1 MIQISK
7 FYLSFFS
14 FFLYNYFRVSMKF
27 YLGRCVLCTLFSAA
41 LGAAI
46 KCPKTKGVNMYWL
59 HTSFRICTK
68 YICNTNNREP
78 FLIFYKIKGEYIL
91 ILTLF
96 CRKEIDEVLLR
107 SAICSDDLN
116 NLASISG
123 LVTRGVCCCWGNIG
137 EWIGC
142 TK

>member
-7 FYLSFFS
+7 FYFSFFS
-14 FFLYNYFRVSMKF
+14 FSLYNCFRVSMKF

-59 HTSFRICTK
+59 HTSFRICIMY
-68 YICNTNNREP
+68 YIYNTFT

-137 EWIGC
+137 EWTGC